1 MPGAAPI
8 RIGFLF
14 DFPQADGGD
23 HLEEA
28 VRLGIDEVAEGGRL
42 DRDVEFVRVE
52 ATGLPMGSEH
62 AVVGGFRDLETA
74 GCVAIIGPS
83 ISDNGLI
90 VAPLGDAAELV
101 SINYTGGERTRGH
114 FGFHYQVGS
123 LEEEPVVLAQR
134 LAQRGLRRPAVV
146 FDRSPVGRRY
156 AECFEAST
164 VSVGLEIA
172 ATVGVSPVADDV
184 AEPVARLRSVE
195 PDALVYLGLGV
206 ASRAVAVALEQLR
219 WAPPVVANSALMFG
233 YARPDWQDGWAGWEY
248 LDVIADDNERRR
260 ALAGRAPR
268 VAAGPIGC
276 AAVDIGRLLAE
287 GLTRADHLTRA
298 GLRDALERVKRL
310 PATCGEPGTTL
321 SFGHYDHG
329 ALHGD
334 YLVLRTWVGGRSVQ
348 VAT

>member
-28 VRLGIDEVAEGGRL
+28 VRLGIDEVSEGGRL

-172 ATVGVSPVADDV
+172 GAVGVSPVADDV

-206 ASRAVAVALEQLR
+206 ASRAVALALEQLR

-334 YLVLRTWVGGRSVQ
+334 YLVLRTWAGGRSVQ
-348 VAT
+348 VPA

>member
-172 ATVGVSPVADDV
+172 GTVGVSPVADDV

-206 ASRAVAVALEQLR
+206 ASRAVALALDQLR

-334 YLVLRTWVGGRSVQ
+334 YLVLRTWAGGRSVQ
-348 VAT
+348 VPA

>member
-172 ATVGVSPVADDV
+172 GTVGVSPVADDV

-206 ASRAVAVALEQLR
+206 ASRAVALALEQLR

-233 YARPDWQDGWAGWEY
+233 YARPDWQEGWAGWEY

-334 YLVLRTWVGGRSVQ
+334 YLVLRTWAGGRSVQ
-348 VAT
+348 VPA